1 VNEEMINEVRKYFE
15 NDFRKSMERLIEE
28 EFVPKARILMKE
40 RAGKLAAQL
49 LGSMMEF
56 ERDKLNM
63 RIVLVDYF
71 KKGE

>member
-1 VNEEMINEVRKYFE
+1 MNEEMINEVRKYFE